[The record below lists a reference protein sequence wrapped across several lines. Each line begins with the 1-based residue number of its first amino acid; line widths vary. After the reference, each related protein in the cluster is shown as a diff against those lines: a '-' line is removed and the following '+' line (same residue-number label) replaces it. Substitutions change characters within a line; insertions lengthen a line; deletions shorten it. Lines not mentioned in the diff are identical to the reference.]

1 MEVVETVDE
10 HCKHEDC
17 IYRCRLNFY
26 NTDYCNYAVIVGESR
41 GCSISECDK
50 YKRGK
55 RKVAM
60 TDAGLWWF
68 VIEEDDDS
76 TVYR

>member
-1 MEVVETVDE
+1 MEIIETVDE
-10 HCKHEDC
+10 HCKHKDC

-26 NTDYCNYAVIVGESR
+26 RTDYCNYSVMVGKPR

-50 YKRGK
+50 YKQGRM
-55 RKVAM
+55 KVTM

-68 VIEEDDDS
+68 VVEDEDDS
-76 TVYR
+76 TVY